1 MRKQRKLSAET
12 KAKIA
17 ASQLGKKKSEETK
30 KKQSE
35 SMKAYWKTIPY
46 EAIED

>member
-17 ASQLGKKKSEETK
+17 ASQLGRKKSEETK

-35 SMKAYWKTIPY
+35 SMKAYWAKIPRQS
-46 EAIED
+46 